1 MKVLFSRLI
10 NASIVVALVSGFT
23 ACNDTESSDK
33 KNDSVAKASETVMPS
48 DSATVANAARKKK
61 GKTSVSDLVS
71 DNAKMA
77 RDAHGVYNRVEKEP
91 EFPGGQNALANYI
104 NNNIAYPQ
112 SAVDNGTSGTVQVAF
127 IVDEHGKVQH
137 PQVINGTQLQDGLA
151 DEALTAFEKMPSWT
165 PGTVHGKKVK
175 TRMVLPVKF
184 ELEDAE

>member
-1 MKVLFSRLI
+1 MNRLMYG
-10 NASIVVALVSGFT
+10 SIVFAIVAGAS
-23 ACNDTESSDK
+23 ACNDTAGTDK
-33 KNDSVAKASETVMPS
+33 TNDSLNTASVIAKPS
-48 DSATVANAARKKK
+48 DSAAVAQAARKKK
-61 GKTSVSDLVS
+61 GKASVSDLIA

-77 RDAHGVYNRVEKEP
+77 KDAHGVYNRVEKEP

-127 IVDEHGKVQH
+127 VVDEHGKVH
-137 PQVINGTQLQDGLA
+137 NPQVINGTQLKDGLA
-151 DEALTAFEKMPSWT
+151 DEALTAFNKMPSWT

-184 ELEDAE
+184 ELEDAD